1 MNCRLLN
8 SIVNLLL
15 LIFAACAPRET
26 VTVSGAVGR
35 PCDVGYRADWTL
47 ENYVAAAGG
56 FLAEADTGRAVL
68 VRDAGDS
75 VVPGA
80 QGNVL
85 KWAVEDAPAPL
96 PGDLITV
103 PLKSY
108 RVRFDTVMAV
118 GDLRLEWRDHVYLMA
133 HGRAALGTTPRGVV
147 AAVLFGNGEVIRQAS
162 GNAAGPFQYLYVTMH
177 PDRYGGLLP
186 ATALPVSDRE
196 SLEDAA
202 ALHRYM
208 FLTST
213 FRAGE
218 RTHLPPDGHFRVQ
231 AGVWLMPKNAA
242 YPGSGVRKRHYGD
255 GRVWTTFP
263 DGRQRWRY
271 PNGRIV
277 VQLPDKTRET
287 RFQDGSVQFED
298 ALGGMRTTYPDG
310 RMVYVDAGGNRRRVY
325 GDGRQE
331 WRHASGNRM
340 TIFPDGRRE
349 HRFAS
354 GTVRTVNPDG
364 VERTVFSDGTLHVRY
379 PGGKVEIEAP
389 GGSRETRFPD
399 GSVLAKTP
407 EGHRIRIFAD
417 GRQFTRMNDGTTIDE
432 FPDGR
437 KIQKHPS
444 GETLEVFKDRSRRT
458 VYPDGSET
466 VRLPDG
472 VRVARL
478 EDGTVI
484 EEFPDGRIVQTDTSG
499 VRIEFLTPDRYT
511 ITDREGNRVE
521 VGPDSTATKQFVEPY
536 RYRGSI
542 RRDLIGLERVPER
555 ISPGM
560 EASIRGSVDDLVK
573 SLSMVAFSLP
583 DGDVL
588 DMSMKH
594 EAGLFSG
601 FLLIR
606 EPGHYRLQ
614 IQGKLE
620 NGDAVM
626 LEDRMLK
633 VGNPKP
639 IVKLPIEVELYPGD
653 AAAGRRLMELVNQVR
668 GRKGRMRLSWDDE
681 LAYAASSH
689 LKDMLAYSSV
699 SHRSPLYG
707 NLTSRL
713 ERLDIPFEVALEN
726 LATAP
731 SLEEAHW
738 HLMLSAEHRRNILD
752 PRLTHI
758 GIAVTHER
766 GQVWVA
772 EIFKRRH

>member
-1 MNCRLLN
+1 MKPKIPN
-8 SIVNLLL
+8 SIVILLL
-15 LIFAACAPRET
+15 LILAACAPRET
-26 VTVSGAVGR
+26 VTVSGAVNQPG
-35 PCDVGYRADWTL
+35 DVGYRSDWKP

-56 FLAEADTGRAVL
+56 YLTEADTGRAAL

-75 VVPGA
+75 VVAGP

-85 KWAVEDAPAPL
+85 KWAVEDAPVPL

-118 GDLRLEWRDHVYLMA
+118 GDLRLEWKDHVYVMA
-133 HGRAALGTTPRGVV
+133 HGMAALGTTSRGVV

-162 GNAAGPFQYLYVTMH
+162 RNAAGPFQYLYVTMH

-186 ATALPVSDRE
+186 ATGLPVSDRE
-196 SLEDAA
+196 TLEDAA

-208 FLTST
+208 FRTST
-213 FRAGE
+213 FRAGD

-231 AGVWLMPKNAA
+231 AGVWLRPKNAT
-242 YPGSGVRKRHYGD
+242 YPGSGVRKRHFGD
-255 GRVWTTFP
+255 GRIWTTFP

-271 PNGRIV
+271 PNGRTV
-277 VQLPDKTRET
+277 TQFPDKSQET
-287 RFQDGSVQFED
+287 RFQDGSVRMED
-298 ALGGMRTTYPDG
+298 ALGGVRTTYPDG
-310 RMVYVDAGGNRRRVY
+310 RTVFEDAGGNRHLVY
-325 GDGRQE
+325 EDGRQE
-331 WRHASGNRM
+331 WRHASGNRV
-340 TIFPDGRRE
+340 TIYPDGRRV

-407 EGHRIRIFAD
+407 ERHRIRIFAD

-444 GETLEVFKDRSRRT
+444 GETLEVFADRSRRT
-458 VYPDGSET
+458 VYSDGSET
-466 VRLPDG
+466 VRRPDG
-472 VRVARL
+472 VRVAQL
-478 EDGTVI
+478 GDGSVI
-484 EEFPDGRIVQTDTSG
+484 EEFPDGRVVQTDTSG
-499 VRIEFLTPDRYT
+499 VRIEFLTKDRYVV
-511 ITDREGNRVE
+511 TDREGNRVE
-521 VGPDSTATKQFVEPY
+521 VGPDGTFKKQFAEPY
-536 RYRGSI
+536 RYRGMI
-542 RRDLIGLERVPER
+542 RRDLIGLERVPQQ

-560 EASIRGSVDDLVK
+560 EASIHGTVDDVVK
-573 SLSMVAFSLP
+573 SLSMSVFALP
-583 DGDVL
+583 DGDVT
-588 DMSMKH
+588 DVPTKH
-594 EAGLFSG
+594 KAGRFSG

-606 EPGHYRLQ
+606 KPGHNRLQ

-620 NGDAVM
+620 SGDGVM
-626 LEDRMLK
+626 LEDRMLT
-633 VGNPKP
+633 VGNPRPLVKP
-639 IVKLPIEVELYPGD
+639 AIQIARYPGD
-653 AAAGRRLMELVNQVR
+653 AAAGRWLMDLVNQARV
-668 GRKGRMRLSWDDE
+668 RKGRMRLDWDDD
-681 LAYAASSH
+681 LAYAAASH
-689 LKDMLAYSSV
+689 LQDRRAYGPV
-699 SHRSPLYG
+699 SHWSPMYG
-707 NLTSRL
+707 DLKNRL
-713 ERLDIPFEVALEN
+713 KRLDIPFEVALEN
-726 LATAP
+726 LATAA

-758 GIAVTHER
+758 GIAVTRER
-766 GQVWVA
+766 GQVWVV

>member
-1 MNCRLLN
+1 MGSQVPNL
-8 SIVNLLL
+8 IVILLL
-15 LIFAACAPRET
+15 LIFAACSPRET
-26 VTVSGAVGR
+26 VTVSGAVSR
-35 PCDVGYRADWTL
+35 PGDVGFRADWTL

-56 FLAEADTGRAVL
+56 YVAEADTVRAAL
-68 VRDAGDS
+68 VRDTGDS
-75 VVPGA
+75 VVAGSPD
-80 QGNVL
+80 NVL
-85 KWAVEDAPAPL
+85 KWAVEEAPVPL

-108 RVRFDTVMAV
+108 QIRFDTVIAV
-118 GDLRLEWRDHVYLMA
+118 SDLRLEWKDHDYRMA
-133 HGRAALGTTPRGVV
+133 QGRAALGTTPRGVV

-162 GNAAGPFQYLYVTMH
+162 GIAAGPFQYLYVTMH

-186 ATALPVSDRE
+186 ATGFSVADHE
-196 SLEDAA
+196 ALEDAA

-208 FLTST
+208 SRTST

-218 RTHLPPDGHFRVQ
+218 RTQLPPDGHFRVQ
-231 AGVWLMPKNAA
+231 AGVWLRPKNAT

-271 PNGRIV
+271 PNGRTV
-277 VQLPDKTRET
+277 MQFPDNTQET
-287 RFQDGSVQFED
+287 RFQDGSVRMED
-298 ALGGMRTTYPDG
+298 ALGGVRTTYPDG
-310 RMVYVDAGGNRRRVY
+310 RIVFEDADGNRRRVY
-325 GDGRQE
+325 EDGRQE
-331 WRHASGNRM
+331 WRHASGNRV
-340 TIFPDGRRE
+340 TIYPDGRRV

-354 GTVRTVNPDG
+354 GTVRTVRPDG

-379 PGGKVEIEAP
+379 PDGKVEIEAP

-399 GSVLAKTP
+399 GSVLARTP
-407 EGHRIRIFAD
+407 EGHRIRVFAD

-444 GETLEVFKDRSRRT
+444 GETLEVFADQSRRT
-458 VYPDGSET
+458 VYSDGSET
-466 VRLPDG
+466 VRRPDG

-484 EEFPDGRIVQTDTSG
+484 EEFPDGRIVQTDTAG

-511 ITDREGNRVE
+511 ITDREGNSVE

-560 EASIRGSVDDLVK
+560 EATIRGTVDDVVK
-573 SLSMVAFSLP
+573 SLSMAAFSLP

-594 EAGLFSG
+594 ESGLFSG

-620 NGDAVM
+620 NGDGVM

-639 IVKLPIEVELYPGD
+639 LLKPAIQVELYPGD
-653 AAAGRRLMELVNQVR
+653 AAAGRRLMDLVNQVR
-668 GRKGRMRLSWDDE
+668 GRKGRMRLRWDDD

-689 LKDMLAYSSV
+689 LKDMLAYGFV
-699 SHRSPLYG
+699 SHRSPMYG

-713 ERLDIPFEVALEN
+713 ERLDIQYEVALEN

-738 HLMLSAEHRRNILD
+738 HLMLSAGHRRNILD

-758 GIAVTHER
+758 GVAVTRER